1 MKSLVETSSRKWRSH
16 LGFPFSSAEQAASHL
31 VQLYQQRDRLKEI
44 AFTLIEQ
51 WNVYF
56 PRSTVPVYLTRV
68 SDKSYS
74 TLRWRLSA
82 THSNKASQLSFSK
95 EMLDY
100 FHIAKDRDIV
110 SLFESRRQDLDLQL
124 SLVLYE
130 ILRLESYLKNITTL
144 SEIKKCKL
152 QESRIK

>member
-31 VQLYQQRDRLKEI
+31 VQLYQQRDRLKKI
-44 AFTLIEQ
+44 ASTLIDQ
-51 WNVYF
+51 WNKYF

-82 THSNKASQLSFSK
+82 THSNKASQLSFS
-95 EMLDY
+95 EELLDY
-100 FHIAKDRDIV
+100 FHIEKDRKIV
-110 SLFESRRQDLDLQL
+110 CLFESRRQDLDLQL

-130 ILRLESYLKNITTL
+130 ILRLESYLKNITII
-144 SEIKKCKL
+144 SNIKKCTV
-152 QESRIK
+152 